1 MSAMDIEEEQRST
14 ENTGSSTTAATT
26 TTIVSSVQASSGLS
40 ISIHPLVLLN
50 ISDHYTRL
58 KLQDPAIAKKG
69 RIYGAIL
76 AQQSG
81 RDIDIINSFELPMP
95 QQDKVDLDYLAM
107 KQEQLKQVFPHL
119 DFMGWYSL
127 GITPNESDLKIHEQ
141 LLQVNESAIYLQLDP
156 AGIAGGAKE
165 FPVKIYESAMDI
177 IDEQARLVF
186 VRAPYQIETNEAE
199 RVAVDHV
206 AKPSTSSRDASL
218 SNAMISHLTTQRN
231 AIAMLHA
238 RIQFLQQYLQDA
250 KEEKIPLDH
259 DIVRQISSLCRR
271 SPLMNSKEF
280 NEQFAVEMDDVL
292 LVAYLATITKGMDTM
307 NDLIDK
313 FNLGHGTIQTTGS
326 RDQPGM
332 VPGKPNI
339 MSPAGGRRR
348 MLRMFDRQRQHS

>member
-1 MSAMDIEEEQRST
+1 MDIEEDQRPAET
-14 ENTGSSTTAATT
+14 TGSSTPV
-26 TTIVSSVQASSGLS
+26 IVSAAQASSGLS

-58 KLQDPAIAKKG
+58 KLQDPAIAEAG

-127 GITPNESDLKIHEQ
+127 GNMPSESDLKIHEQ
-141 LLQVNESAIYLQLDP
+141 LLQVNESSIYLQLDP
-156 AGIAGGAKE
+156 AGIAGGTKE
-165 FPVKIYESAMDI
+165 FPVKIYESTMDM

-186 VRAPYQIETNEAE
+186 VKAPYKIETNEAE

-206 AKPSTSSRDASL
+206 AKPSTSSRE
-218 SNAMISHLTTQRN
+218 AMISHLTTQRN

-238 RIQFLQQYLQDA
+238 RIQFLHQYLKDA
-250 KEEKIPLDH
+250 KEGKIPLDH
-259 DIVRQISSLCRR
+259 DIVRQISSVCQR
-271 SPLMNSKEF
+271 SPLMNSNAF
-280 NEQFAVEMDDVL
+280 DEQLSVELDDVL
-292 LVAYLATITKGMDTM
+292 LVAYLTTITKGMNTM

-313 FNLGHGTIQTTGS
+313 FNLAHGTIQSTGT
-326 RDQPGM
+326 RDQAGM
-332 VPGKPNI
+332 MPGKAGLA
-339 MSPAGGRRR
+339 SPAGGRRR
-348 MLRMFDRQRQHS
+348 MMVNSVLYINSS